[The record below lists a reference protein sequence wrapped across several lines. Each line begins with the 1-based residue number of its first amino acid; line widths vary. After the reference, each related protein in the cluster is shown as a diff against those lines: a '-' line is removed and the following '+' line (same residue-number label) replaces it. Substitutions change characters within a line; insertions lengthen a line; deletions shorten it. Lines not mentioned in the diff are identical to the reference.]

1 VDEPIDA
8 GARFL
13 REIETRFVVLRGRGF
28 ALTARD
34 VGRVLDWSAR
44 GVPLRVVMQVLEE
57 AMRRWRA
64 DGAKRAPTLG
74 GLERS
79 IEAAMKRRAERVVSQ
94 VDDAGADG
102 SEWAKLKRAVEVAGV
117 AQTEESARTLLRRVW
132 ATLKREEEAKAD
144 AWVVAAR
151 LDVELAEA
159 FDVLLVGDARG
170 EMARAVEDAVAQAG
184 GNMSNAAASERRLF
198 ERARWTR
205 RRYGLPELV
214 GVLLG

>member
-1 VDEPIDA
+1 MDEPIDA